1 MPNPSQGD
9 TVTVHLTFRLADS
22 SVVRSTREG
31 DPIDITLGAQQVM
44 PEVRALVPWIE
55 RALLDMAQG
64 ENRTVTIAADDAYGP
79 YNETLVQTVIRSVIQ
94 PDLDSRLEIGMM
106 LQTKTPEG
114 GDQHLKVVALT
125 EESVTLDANHPLAGE
140 DLTFDLELVK
150 IA

>member
-1 MPNPSQGD
+1 M
-9 TVTVHLTFRLADS
+9 TVHLTFRLADG

-31 DPIDITLGAQQVM
+31 DPIDITLGAQQAM
-44 PEVRALVPWIE
+44 PEARALVPWIE

-64 ENRTVTIAADDAYGP
+64 ENRTVTIAADDAYGS
-79 YNETLVQTVIRSVIQ
+79 YNETLVQTVIRSVIP
-94 PDLDSRLEIGMM
+94 PDLDSRLEMGMM
-106 LQTKTPEG
+106 LQSKTPER
-114 GDQHLKVVALT
+114 GDQDFKVVALT

>member
-1 MPNPSQGD
+1 MTNPSQGD
-9 TVTVHLTFRLADS
+9 TVTVHLTLRLADG
-22 SVVRSTREG
+22 SVVESTREG

-44 PEVRALVPWIE
+44 PEARALVPWIE

-64 ENRTVTIAADDAYGP
+64 ENRTVTITADNAYGP
-79 YNETLVQTVIRSVIQ
+79 YNETLVETVIRSVIP
-94 PDLDSRLEIGMM
+94 PDLDSRLEMGMM
-106 LQTKTPEG
+106 LQRKTPEG
-114 GDQHLKVVALT
+114 GDQDLKVVALT

>member
-1 MPNPSQGD
+1 MTNPSQGD
-9 TVTVHLTFRLADS
+9 TVTVHLIFRLADG

-44 PEVRALVPWIE
+44 PEARALVPWIE
-55 RALLDMAQG
+55 RGLLDMAQG
-64 ENRTVTIAADDAYGP
+64 ENRTVTIAADNAYGP
-79 YNETLVQTVIRSVIQ
+79 YDETLVQTVIRSVIP
-94 PDLDSRLEIGMM
+94 PDLDSRLEMGMM
-106 LQTKTPEG
+106 LQSKTPER
-114 GDQHLKVVALT
+114 GDQDFKVVALT

>member
-1 MPNPSQGD
+1 MTNPSQGD
-9 TVTVHLTFRLADS
+9 TVTVHLTFRLADG

-44 PEVRALVPWIE
+44 PEARALVPWIE

-79 YNETLVQTVIRSVIQ
+79 YNETLVQTVIRPVNP
-94 PDLDSRLEIGMM
+94 PDLDSRLEMGMM
-106 LQTKTPEG
+106 LQRKTPEG
-114 GDQHLKVVALT
+114 GDQSLKVVALT